1 MKLKSSEPF
10 WLVKNGL
17 LHTYPSL
24 REDMETEVL
33 IIGGGITGSL
43 IAHQCISEGYQT
55 MLVDKREIASGST
68 SATTSMLQYEIDVP
82 LYQLIDKIGEEGAV
96 SSYQACYHAI
106 DRLGQVVRDVK
117 SDCGFKKKDSLY
129 FSAFKKDG
137 AWLKKEF
144 ETRKK
149 YGFPVQ
155 WLSAGD
161 IQDSYHIQHTH
172 GGILSRQGGSIDAF
186 RLTHDIL
193 AHNHKKGMPVYDK
206 TAISKVIYHPG
217 KPQAITEYGN
227 IIRAKTIIY
236 CNGYESTE
244 IIKDKFVNLLS
255 TYAIVGER
263 FQEHQND
270 LKDLLVWNTAS
281 PYIYM
286 RLTDDNRLLIGG
298 EDEPFKDTAGRDSL
312 LGPKQLKLEKQLNK
326 ILPAL
331 DYRTDFAWAGTFG
344 ETKDGL
350 PYIGAHP
357 DFPSTYFVLGFG
369 GNGITFSVIGM
380 EMVAA
385 FLKKKKHPLA
395 EYYRFRR

>member
-43 IAHQCISEGYQT
+43 IAHQCMQEGYQT
-55 MLVDKREIASGST
+55 MVVDKREIASGST

-82 LYQLIDKIGEEGAV
+82 LYQLIDKIGQEGAV

-106 DRLGQVVRDVK
+106 DQLGQIAREVR
-117 SDCGFKKKDSLY
+117 SDSGFTKKDSLY
-129 FSAFKKDG
+129 FSAFKKDN

-149 YGFPVQ
+149 YGFPVE

-172 GGILSRQGGSIDAF
+172 GGILSKQGGSIDAF

-206 TAISKVIYHPG
+206 TAISKVIYHPN
-217 KPQAITEYGN
+217 KPKAITGYGN

-263 FQEHQND
+263 FQEHQNYF
-270 LKDLLVWNTAS
+270 KDLLVWNTAS

-298 EDEPFKDTAGRDSL
+298 EDEPFKDTAERDSL
-312 LGPKQLKLEKQLNK
+312 LGLKQLKLEKQLNK

-331 DYRTDFAWAGTFG
+331 DYRTDFTWAGTFG

-357 DFPSTYFVLGFG
+357 NFPSTYFVLGFG

-395 EYYRFRR
+395 KYYRFRR